1 MNGHKEN
8 RAHGLLKPFRIART
22 HGRLM
27 SAIAFGVV
35 LALVLPW
42 HWHPP
47 TRLLVAWDC
56 AIVFYLGLV
65 VRLMMA
71 FDVDSVRRRAA
82 SVDEGAIFILA
93 LTAIAAFVSLGA
105 IIAEIELARSKF
117 GGHGPIHF
125 SLAVVTIFLS
135 WTFIHTIFAFH
146 YAHEFYGE
154 GDGAAH
160 KGGLDFPH
168 DPQPDY
174 WDFVYYSF
182 AIGMSTEVSDVRI
195 TSKRLRRFTTAHAV
209 LSFLFNLAILALA
222 VNIGA
227 SLI

>member
-1 MNGHKEN
+1 MNGQKAE
-8 RAHGLLKPFRIART
+8 RARGLLKPIRIART

-27 SAIAFGVV
+27 SAIVFGVV

-42 HWHPP
+42 HWHLP
-47 TRLLVAWDC
+47 TRMLVAWDC
-56 AIVFYLGLV
+56 AIVFYLALA
-65 VRLMMA
+65 VRLMSS

-105 IIAEIELARSKF
+105 IIAEIEVARSTSGK
-117 GGHGPIHF
+117 HGPINF
-125 SLAVVTIFLS
+125 VLAVITIFLS

-154 GDGAAH
+154 GVGRQ
-160 KGGLDFPH
+160 GGLEFPR
-168 DPQPDY
+168 DNEPDY

>member
-1 MNGHKEN
+1 MTDHKQD
-8 RAHGLLKPFRIART
+8 RTRGLMKPIRIART

-27 SAIAFGVV
+27 SAIGFGVL

-42 HWHPP
+42 HWHMP

-56 AIVFYLGLV
+56 AIVLYLGLA
-65 VRLMMA
+65 VRLMMS
-71 FDVDSVRRRAA
+71 FDIDSVRRRAA
-82 SVDEGAIFILA
+82 SVDEGAVFILA
-93 LTAIAAFVSLGA
+93 LTVAAAFVSIAAILG
-105 IIAEIELARSKF
+105 EIELARLRT
-117 GGHGPIHF
+117 GGYGPIHF

-154 GDGAAH
+154 GNGEGH
-160 KGGLDFPH
+160 KGGLDFPR

-195 TSKRLRRFTTAHAV
+195 TNKRLRRFTTAHAV
-209 LSFLFNLAILALA
+209 LSFLFNVAILALA